1 MKQIKRAI
9 LILSVITLVAC
20 GGKKTVEAAIKEKK
34 EQLAKLKDQQAEL
47 TKKVA
52 GIEAEIAKL
61 DPSTVV
67 AEKAK
72 LVTLGTIAPEA
83 FSHYIDLQGKIEAV
97 NISYV
102 TPKNGGGQVKALF
115 IKKGDVVKKGQLL
128 LQLDNTIAQ
137 QSYTAAENGLKT
149 LRTQLDFA
157 KTIYK
162 KQKALW
168 AENIGTEV
176 QLLTAKNNVDNLQAQ
191 LATSEAQ
198 AKVYKDQLEFANV
211 YADVSGVADDVNVR
225 VGEAF
230 IGVMGTLPQIKI
242 VNASDLKVTVNIPEN
257 YLNKVH
263 VGSHIKVNLPDIKKT
278 IEATVTVAS
287 NLIDANS
294 RSFYVEAKIPSDKD
308 FHPNQ
313 IALVNIQDYTNPKAI
328 TLPVNTLQNDE
339 KGKYVMVAVQEGA
352 KLIAKKKAVTI
363 GDLYGDKLEVK
374 SGLAAGE
381 VVITEGYQ
389 GLYEGQL
396 LTTK

>member
-9 LILSVITLVAC
+9 LILSVITMAAC
-20 GGKKTVEAAIKEKK
+20 GGNKTGDAAIKEKK
-34 EQLAKLKDQQAEL
+34 DQLAKLKDQQTDI
-47 TKKVA
+47 TKKIA
-52 GIEAEIAKL
+52 GLEAEIAKL
-61 DPSTVV
+61 DPSSVQ

-72 LVTLGTIAPEA
+72 LVTLSTIAPQE
-83 FSHYIDLQGKIEAV
+83 FSHFIDLEGKIEAV

-115 IKKGDVVKKGQLL
+115 VKKGDVVKKGQLL

-176 QLLTAKNNVDNLQAQ
+176 QLLTAKNNVDNLQTQ
-191 LATSEAQ
+191 LTTSEAQ
-198 AKVYKDQLEFANV
+198 VKIYKDQLEFANV
-211 YADVSGVADDVNVR
+211 YADVSGIADDVNVR

-230 IGVMGTLPQIKI
+230 VGTAGTLAQIKI

-263 VGSHIKVNLPDIKKT
+263 VGSRIKVNLPDIKKT
-278 IEATVTVAS
+278 IEATVKVAS
-287 NLIDANS
+287 SLIDASS
-294 RSFYVEAKIPSDKD
+294 RSFYVEAKIPADKD

-328 TLPVNTLQNDE
+328 TVPINTLQSDE
-339 KGKYVMVAVQEGA
+339 KGKYVMVAVQEGNR
-352 KLIAKKKAVTI
+352 LVAKKKTVTI
-363 GDLYGDKLEVK
+363 GELYGDSLEIK
-374 SGLAAGE
+374 SGL
-381 VVITEGYQ
+381 VVGDVIVTEGYQ
-389 GLYEGQL
+389 GLYENQL
-396 LTTK
+396 LTIK

>member
-9 LILSVITLVAC
+9 LILSVITMAAC
-20 GGKKTVEAAIKEKK
+20 GGNKTGDAAIKEKK
-34 EQLAKLKDQQAEL
+34 DQLAKLKDQQSDI
-47 TKKVA
+47 TKKIA
-52 GIEAEIAKL
+52 GLEAEIAKL
-61 DPSTVV
+61 DPSSVQ

-72 LVTLGTIAPEA
+72 LVTLSTIAPQE
-83 FSHYIDLQGKIEAV
+83 FSHFIDLEGKIEAV

-115 IKKGDVVKKGQLL
+115 VKKGDVVKKGQLL

-176 QLLTAKNNVDNLQAQ
+176 QLLTAKNNVDNLQTQ
-191 LATSEAQ
+191 LTTSEAQ
-198 AKVYKDQLEFANV
+198 VKIYKDQLEFANV
-211 YADVSGVADDVNVR
+211 YADVSGIADDVNVR

-230 IGVMGTLPQIKI
+230 VGMAGTLAQIKI

-263 VGSHIKVNLPDIKKT
+263 VGSRIKVNLPDIKKT

-287 NLIDANS
+287 SLIDASS
-294 RSFYVEAKIPSDKD
+294 RSFYVEAKIPADKD

-328 TLPVNTLQNDE
+328 TVPINTLQSDE
-339 KGKYVMVAVQEGA
+339 KGKYVMVAVQEGNR
-352 KLIAKKKAVTI
+352 LVAKKKTVTI
-363 GDLYGDKLEVK
+363 GELYGDSLEIK
-374 SGLAAGE
+374 SGL
-381 VVITEGYQ
+381 VVGDVIVTEGYQ
-389 GLYEGQL
+389 GLYENQL
-396 LTTK
+396 LTIK

>member
-9 LILSVITLVAC
+9 LILSVITMAAC
-20 GGKKTVEAAIKEKK
+20 GGKKSGEAAVKEKK
-34 EQLAKLKDQQAEL
+34 DQLAKLKDQQADL
-47 TKKVA
+47 TKKIA
-52 GIEAEIAKL
+52 GVEAEIAKL

-67 AEKAK
+67 VEKAK
-72 LVTLGTIAPEA
+72 LVTLGTIAPEE

-115 IKKGDVVKKGQLL
+115 VKKGDVVKKGQLL

-294 RSFYVEAKIPSDKD
+294 RSFYIEAKIPSDKD

-328 TLPVNTLQNDE
+328 TVPVNTLQNDE
-339 KGKYVMVAVQEGA
+339 NGKYVMVAAQEGA

>member
-9 LILSVITLVAC
+9 LILSVITMAAC
-20 GGKKTVEAAIKEKK
+20 GGNKTGDAAIKEKK
-34 EQLAKLKDQQAEL
+34 DQLAKLKDQQTDI
-47 TKKVA
+47 TKKIA
-52 GIEAEIAKL
+52 GLEAEIAQL
-61 DPSTVV
+61 DPSSVQ

-72 LVTLGTIAPEA
+72 LVTLSTIAPQE
-83 FSHYIDLQGKIEAV
+83 FSHFIDLEGKIEAV

-115 IKKGDVVKKGQLL
+115 VKKGDVVKKGQLL

-176 QLLTAKNNVDNLQAQ
+176 QLLTAKNNVDNLQTQ
-191 LATSEAQ
+191 LTTSEAQ
-198 AKVYKDQLEFANV
+198 VKIYKDQLEFANV
-211 YADVSGVADDVNVR
+211 YADVSGIADDVNVR

-230 IGVMGTLPQIKI
+230 VGMAGTLAQIKI

-263 VGSHIKVNLPDIKKT
+263 VGSRIKVNLPDIKKT

-287 NLIDANS
+287 SLIDASS
-294 RSFYVEAKIPSDKD
+294 RSFYVEAKIPADKD

-328 TLPVNTLQNDE
+328 TVPINTLQSDE
-339 KGKYVMVAVQEGA
+339 KGKYVMVAVQEGNR
-352 KLIAKKKAVTI
+352 LVAKKKTVTI
-363 GDLYGDKLEVK
+363 GELYGDSLEIK
-374 SGLAAGE
+374 SGL
-381 VVITEGYQ
+381 VVGDVIVTEGYQ
-389 GLYEGQL
+389 GLYENQL
-396 LTTK
+396 LTIK

>member
-9 LILSVITLVAC
+9 LILSVITMAAC
-20 GGKKTVEAAIKEKK
+20 GGNNTGDAAIKEKK
-34 EQLAKLKDQQAEL
+34 DQLAKLKDQQTDI
-47 TKKVA
+47 TKKIA
-52 GIEAEIAKL
+52 GLEAEIAKL
-61 DPSTVV
+61 DPSSVQ

-72 LVTLGTIAPEA
+72 LVTLSTIAPQE
-83 FSHYIDLQGKIEAV
+83 FSHFIDLEGKIEAV

-115 IKKGDVVKKGQLL
+115 VKKGDVVKKGQLL

-176 QLLTAKNNVDNLQAQ
+176 QLLTAKNNVDNLQTQ
-191 LATSEAQ
+191 LTTSEAQ
-198 AKVYKDQLEFANV
+198 VKIYKDQLEFANV
-211 YADVSGVADDVNVR
+211 YADVSGIADDVNVR

-230 IGVMGTLPQIKI
+230 VGMAGTLAQIKI

-263 VGSHIKVNLPDIKKT
+263 VGSRIKVNLPDIKKT

-287 NLIDANS
+287 SLIDASS
-294 RSFYVEAKIPSDKD
+294 RSFYVEAKIPADKD

-328 TLPVNTLQNDE
+328 TVPINTLQSDE
-339 KGKYVMVAVQEGA
+339 KGKYVMVAVQEGNR
-352 KLIAKKKAVTI
+352 LVAKKKTVTI
-363 GDLYGDKLEVK
+363 GELYGDSLEIK
-374 SGLAAGE
+374 SGL
-381 VVITEGYQ
+381 VVGDVIVTEGYQ
-389 GLYEGQL
+389 GLYENQL
-396 LTTK
+396 LTIK

>member
-9 LILSVITLVAC
+9 LILSVITMAAC
-20 GGKKTVEAAIKEKK
+20 GGNKAGDAAIKEKK
-34 EQLAKLKDQQAEL
+34 DQLAKLKNQQADL
-47 TKKVA
+47 TKKIT
-52 GIEAEIAKL
+52 GLEAEIAKL
-61 DPSTVV
+61 DPSTVQ

-83 FSHYIDLQGKIEAV
+83 FSHFIDLQGKIEAV

-115 IKKGDVVKKGQLL
+115 VKKGDVVKKGQLL

-198 AKVYKDQLEFANV
+198 ANVYKEQLEFANV

-230 IGVMGTLPQIKI
+230 VGMIGALAQIKI
-242 VNASDLKVTVNIPEN
+242 VNTNDLKVTVNIPEN

-263 VGSHIKVNLPDIKKT
+263 VGSLIKVNLPDIKKT

-294 RSFYVEAKIPSDKD
+294 RSFYIEAKIPSDKD

-328 TLPVNTLQNDE
+328 TVPVNTLQNDE
-339 KGKYVMVAVQEGA
+339 KGKYVMVAAQEGA
-352 KLIAKKKAVTI
+352 RLVAKKKSVTI

-374 SGLAAGE
+374 SGIVAGD

>member
-1 MKQIKRAI
+1 MKQITRAI
-9 LILSVITLVAC
+9 LILSVITMVAC
-20 GGKKTVEAAIKEKK
+20 GGKKTGDAAVKEKK
-34 EQLAKLKDQQAEL
+34 DQLSKLKDQQADL
-47 TKKVA
+47 TKKIT
-52 GIEAEIAKL
+52 GLEAEIAKL

-67 AEKAK
+67 VEKAK
-72 LVTLGTIAPEA
+72 LVTLNTIAPEL
-83 FSHYIDLQGKIEAV
+83 FSHFIDLQGKIEAV

-115 IKKGDVVKKGQLL
+115 VKKGDVVKKGQLL

-168 AENIGTEV
+168 SENIGTEV

-191 LATSEAQ
+191 LTTSEAQ
-198 AKVYKDQLEFANV
+198 VKVYKDQLEFANV

-230 IGVMGTLPQIKI
+230 VGIMGTMPQIKI
-242 VNASDLKVTVNIPEN
+242 VNESDLKVTVNIPEN

-263 VGSHIKVNLPDIKKT
+263 VGSRIKVNLPDIRKT
-278 IEATVTVAS
+278 IEANVTVAS

-374 SGLAAGE
+374 TGIVAGD
-381 VVITEGYQ
+381 VIITEGYQ

-396 LTTK
+396 LTIK

>member
-9 LILSVITLVAC
+9 LILSVITMAAC
-20 GGKKTVEAAIKEKK
+20 GGNKAGDAAVKEKK
-34 EQLAKLKDQQAEL
+34 DQLAKLKDQQADL
-47 TKKVA
+47 TKKIT
-52 GIEAEIAKL
+52 GLEAEIAKL
-61 DPSTVV
+61 DPSTVQ

-115 IKKGDVVKKGQLL
+115 VKKGDVVKKGQLL

-198 AKVYKDQLEFANV
+198 AKVYKEQLEFANV

-230 IGVMGTLPQIKI
+230 VGMIGALAQIKI
-242 VNASDLKVTVNIPEN
+242 VNTNDLKVTVNIPEN

-263 VGSHIKVNLPDIKKT
+263 VGSLIKVNLPDIKKT

-294 RSFYVEAKIPSDKD
+294 RSFYIEAKIPSDKD

-328 TLPVNTLQNDE
+328 TVPVNTLQNDE
-339 KGKYVMVAVQEGA
+339 KGKYVMVAVQEGTR
-352 KLIAKKKAVTI
+352 LVAKKKSVTI

-374 SGLAAGE
+374 SGIVAGD
-381 VVITEGYQ
+381 VIITEGYQ

>member
-9 LILSVITLVAC
+9 LILSVITMAAC
-20 GGKKTVEAAIKEKK
+20 GGNKTGDAAIKEKK
-34 EQLAKLKDQQAEL
+34 DQLAKLKDQQTDI
-47 TKKVA
+47 TKKIE
-52 GIEAEIAKL
+52 GLEAEIAKL
-61 DPSTVV
+61 DPSSVQ

-72 LVTLGTIAPEA
+72 LVTLSTIAPQE
-83 FSHYIDLQGKIEAV
+83 FSHFIDLEGKIEAV

-115 IKKGDVVKKGQLL
+115 VKKGDVVKKGQLL

-176 QLLTAKNNVDNLQAQ
+176 QLLTAKNNVDNLQTQ
-191 LATSEAQ
+191 LTTSEAQ
-198 AKVYKDQLEFANV
+198 VKIYKDQLEFANV
-211 YADVSGVADDVNVR
+211 YADVSGIADDVNVR

-230 IGVMGTLPQIKI
+230 VGMAGTLAQIKI

-263 VGSHIKVNLPDIKKT
+263 VGSRIKVNLPDIKKT

-287 NLIDANS
+287 SLIDASS
-294 RSFYVEAKIPSDKD
+294 RSFYVEAKIPADKD

-328 TLPVNTLQNDE
+328 TVPINTLQSDE
-339 KGKYVMVAVQEGA
+339 KGKYVMVAVQEGNR
-352 KLIAKKKAVTI
+352 LVAKKKTVTI
-363 GDLYGDKLEVK
+363 GELYGDSLEIK
-374 SGLAAGE
+374 SGL
-381 VVITEGYQ
+381 VVGDVIVTEGYQ
-389 GLYEGQL
+389 GLYENQL
-396 LTTK
+396 LTIK

>member
-9 LILSVITLVAC
+9 LILSVITMAAC
-20 GGKKTVEAAIKEKK
+20 GGKKSGEAAVKEKK
-34 EQLAKLKDQQAEL
+34 DQLAKLKDQQADL
-47 TKKVA
+47 TKKIA
-52 GIEAEIAKL
+52 GVEAEIAKL

-67 AEKAK
+67 VEKAK
-72 LVTLGTIAPEA
+72 LVTLGTIAPEE

-115 IKKGDVVKKGQLL
+115 VRKGDVVKKGQLL

-294 RSFYVEAKIPSDKD
+294 RSFYIEAKIPSDKD

-313 IALVNIQDYTNPKAI
+313 IALVNIQDYSNPKAI
-328 TLPVNTLQNDE
+328 TVPVNTLQNDE
-339 KGKYVMVAVQEGA
+339 NGKYVMVAAQEGA

>member
-9 LILSVITLVAC
+9 LILSVITMAAC
-20 GGKKTVEAAIKEKK
+20 GGNNTGDAAIKEKK
-34 EQLAKLKDQQAEL
+34 DQLAKLKDQQTDI
-47 TKKVA
+47 TKKIA
-52 GIEAEIAKL
+52 GLEAEIAQL
-61 DPSTVV
+61 DPSSVQ

-72 LVTLGTIAPEA
+72 LVTLSTIAPQE
-83 FSHYIDLQGKIEAV
+83 FSHFIDLQGKIEAV

-115 IKKGDVVKKGQLL
+115 VKKGDVVKKGQLL

-176 QLLTAKNNVDNLQAQ
+176 QLLTAKNNVDNLQTQ
-191 LATSEAQ
+191 LTTSEAQ
-198 AKVYKDQLEFANV
+198 VKIYKDQLEFANV
-211 YADVSGVADDVNVR
+211 YADVSGIADDVNVR

-230 IGVMGTLPQIKI
+230 VGMAGTLAQIKI

-263 VGSHIKVNLPDIKKT
+263 VGSRIKVNLPDIKKT

-287 NLIDANS
+287 SLIDASS
-294 RSFYVEAKIPSDKD
+294 RSFYVEAKIPADKD

-328 TLPVNTLQNDE
+328 TVPINTLQSDE
-339 KGKYVMVAVQEGA
+339 KGKYVMVAVQEGNR
-352 KLIAKKKAVTI
+352 LVAKKKTVTI
-363 GDLYGDKLEVK
+363 GELYGDSLEIK
-374 SGLAAGE
+374 SGL
-381 VVITEGYQ
+381 VVGDVIVTEGYQ
-389 GLYEGQL
+389 GLYENQL
-396 LTTK
+396 LTIK

>member
-1 MKQIKRAI
+1 MKQLKKAF
-9 LILSVITLVAC
+9 LIASIVVMAAC
-20 GGKKTVEAAIKEKK
+20 GAKKTGDSVVAEKK
-34 EQLAKLKDQQAEL
+34 EQLAKLKEQQTAL
-47 TKKVA
+47 ITQIA
-52 GIEAEIAKL
+52 TLEAEVAKL
-61 DPSTVV
+61 DPSSVQ

-72 LVTLGTIAPEA
+72 LVTLSTIAPET
-83 FSHYIDLQGKIEAV
+83 FSHFIDLEGKIDAV

-102 TPKNGGGQVKALF
+102 TPKNGGGQVKAVF
-115 IKKGDVVKKGQLL
+115 VKKGEQVKKGQLL
-128 LQLDNTIAQ
+128 LQLDNTIAKQ
-137 QSYTAAENGLKT
+137 TVAAAEEGLKT
-149 LRTQLDFA
+149 LKTQLSFA

-176 QLLTAKNNVDNLQAQ
+176 QLLTDKNNVDNLETQI
-191 LATSEAQ
+191 ATSEAQ
-198 AKVYKDQLEFANV
+198 LKINKEQLEFANI
-211 YADVSGVADDVNVR
+211 YSDVDGVADEVNVR
-225 VGEAF
+225 VGEMF
-230 IGVMGTLPQIKI
+230 TGVLGNAPQIKI
-242 VNASDLKVTVNIPEN
+242 VNTSDLKVVVDIPEN

-263 VGSHIKVNLPDIKKT
+263 VGSKIKINLPDIKKT

-294 RSFYVEAKIPSDKD
+294 RSFYIEAKIPNDKD

-328 TLPVNTLQNDE
+328 DVPINTLQSDE
-339 KGKYVMVAVQEGA
+339 KGKYVMTAVQEGS
-352 KLIAKKKAVTI
+352 KLIAKKRAVSI

-374 SGLAAGE
+374 SGLNAGD
-381 VVITEGYQ
+381 VIIVDGYQ

>member
-9 LILSVITLVAC
+9 LILSVITMAAC
-20 GGKKTVEAAIKEKK
+20 GGNKTGDAAIKEKK
-34 EQLAKLKDQQAEL
+34 DQLAKLKDQQTDI
-47 TKKVA
+47 TKKIA
-52 GIEAEIAKL
+52 GLEAEIAKL
-61 DPSTVV
+61 DPSSVQ

-72 LVTLGTIAPEA
+72 LVTLSTIAPQE
-83 FSHYIDLQGKIEAV
+83 FSHFIDLEGKIEAV

-115 IKKGDVVKKGQLL
+115 VKKGDVVKKGQLL

-176 QLLTAKNNVDNLQAQ
+176 QLLTAKNNVDNLQTQ
-191 LATSEAQ
+191 LTTSEAQ
-198 AKVYKDQLEFANV
+198 VKIYKDQLEFANV
-211 YADVSGVADDVNVR
+211 YADVSGIADDVNVR

-230 IGVMGTLPQIKI
+230 VGMAGTLAQIKI

-263 VGSHIKVNLPDIKKT
+263 VGSRIKVNLPDIKKT
-278 IEATVTVAS
+278 IEATVKVAS
-287 NLIDANS
+287 SLIDASS
-294 RSFYVEAKIPSDKD
+294 RSFYVEAKIPADKD

-328 TLPVNTLQNDE
+328 TVPINTLQSDE
-339 KGKYVMVAVQEGA
+339 KGKYVMVAVQEGNR
-352 KLIAKKKAVTI
+352 LVAKKKTVTI
-363 GDLYGDKLEVK
+363 GELYGDSLEIK
-374 SGLAAGE
+374 SGL
-381 VVITEGYQ
+381 VVGDVIVTEGYQ
-389 GLYEGQL
+389 GLYENQL
-396 LTTK
+396 LTIK

>member
-1 MKQIKRAI
+1 MKQIKSGI

-115 IKKGDVVKKGQLL
+115 VKKGDVVKKGQLL

-176 QLLTAKNNVDNLQAQ
+176 QLLTAKNNVDNLQTQ
-191 LATSEAQ
+191 LTTSEAQ
-198 AKVYKDQLEFANV
+198 VKLYKDQLEFANV

-230 IGVMGTLPQIKI
+230 VGIMGTIPQIKI
-242 VNASDLKVTVNIPEN
+242 VNESDLKVTVNIPEN

-263 VGSHIKVNLPDIKKT
+263 VGSRIKVNLPDIKKT

-294 RSFYVEAKIPSDKD
+294 RSFYVEAKIPSDKE

-313 IALVNIQDYTNPKAI
+313 IALVNIQDYTNAKAI
-328 TLPVNTLQNDE
+328 AISVNTLQNDE

-352 KLIAKKKAVTI
+352 KLIAKKKEVII

-374 SGLAAGE
+374 SGIVAGD
-381 VVITEGYQ
+381 VIITEGYQ

>member
-9 LILSVITLVAC
+9 LILSVITMAAC
-20 GGKKTVEAAIKEKK
+20 GGNKTGDAAIKEKK
-34 EQLAKLKDQQAEL
+34 DQLAKLKDQQTDI
-47 TKKVA
+47 TKKIA
-52 GIEAEIAKL
+52 GLEAEIAKL
-61 DPSTVV
+61 DPSSVQ

-72 LVTLGTIAPEA
+72 LVTLSTIAPQE
-83 FSHYIDLQGKIEAV
+83 FSHFIDLEGKIEAV

-115 IKKGDVVKKGQLL
+115 VKKGDVVKKGQLL

-176 QLLTAKNNVDNLQAQ
+176 QLLTAKNNVDNLQTQ
-191 LATSEAQ
+191 LTTSEAQ
-198 AKVYKDQLEFANV
+198 VKIYKDQLEFANV
-211 YADVSGVADDVNVR
+211 YADVSGIADDVNVR

-230 IGVMGTLPQIKI
+230 VGMAGTLAQIKI

-263 VGSHIKVNLPDIKKT
+263 VGSRIKVNLPDIKKT

-287 NLIDANS
+287 SLIDASS
-294 RSFYVEAKIPSDKD
+294 RSFYVEAKIPADKD

-328 TLPVNTLQNDE
+328 TVPINTLQSDE
-339 KGKYVMVAVQEGA
+339 KGKYVMVAVQEGNR
-352 KLIAKKKAVTI
+352 LVAKKKTVTI
-363 GDLYGDKLEVK
+363 GELYGDSLEIK
-374 SGLAAGE
+374 SGL
-381 VVITEGYQ
+381 VVGDVIVTEGYQ
-389 GLYEGQL
+389 GLYENQL
-396 LTTK
+396 LTIK